1 MRPDLGIY
9 KQLTETGRKPPP
21 HFHTS
26 QWESFKVLKGA
37 LTIDFDDIPRHCTPE
52 DGEVV
57 ISPGTHHVMYNTP
70 GIGLDEVTFQ
80 ISGGDGEGGLAMDL
94 GFFENW
100 YGYQED
106 VFQRGQKLDV
116 IQVLSVCRHW

>member
-1 MRPDLGIY
+1 MRPHLGIY
-9 KQLTETGRKPPP
+9 KQLTETGQKPPT

-26 QWESFKVLKGA
+26 QWESFRVLKGA
-37 LTIDFDDIPRHCTPE
+37 LTIEFNGVPRHCTPE
-52 DGEVV
+52 DQEVL
-57 ISPGTHHVMYNTP
+57 IRPGTHHVMYGTP
-70 GIGLDEVTFQ
+70 GKELDEVEFE
-80 ISGGDGEGGLAMDL
+80 IAGGDGDEGALAMDL

-116 IQVLSVCRHW
+116 IQVLSV